1 MELQTQIRKYRKTLN
16 LSQEE
21 LAENICDKA
30 NDFQLENGKSYPDIH
45 SLILLSSLFS
55 ISIDQLIKGDLE
67 TMKELVNEQELKKF
81 NLYGNILSIHFVLLT
96 ALSVPLF
103 IWLIQYAFFPF
114 GFLFILT
121 MYRALKVE
129 KIKKENDVQTYK
141 EILAFT
147 EEKKLDEITKMVEKG
162 KRPYQNILKVL
173 LSAFITA
180 ILCFLIGFLIH
191 IIQQ

>member
-1 MELQTQIRKYRKTLN
+1 MAYT
-16 LSQEE
+16 
-21 LAENICDKA
+21 IC
-30 NDFQLENGKSYPDIH
+30 L
-45 SLILLSSLFS
+45 
-55 ISIDQLIKGDLE
+55 
-67 TMKELVNEQELKKF
+67 
-81 NLYGNILSIHFVLLT
+81 
-96 ALSVPLF
+96 
-103 IWLIQYAFFPF
+103 FPF
-114 GFLFILT
+114 WIFILT

-141 EILAFT
+141 EIPAFT

-180 ILCFLIGFLIH
+180 ILCFLIGFSIH

>member
-1 MELQTQIRKYRKTLN
+1 
-16 LSQEE
+16 
-21 LAENICDKA
+21 
-30 NDFQLENGKSYPDIH
+30 
-45 SLILLSSLFS
+45 
-55 ISIDQLIKGDLE
+55 
-67 TMKELVNEQELKKF
+67 
-81 NLYGNILSIHFVLLT
+81 
-96 ALSVPLF
+96 
-103 IWLIQYAFFPF
+103 
-114 GFLFILT
+114 

-173 LSAFITA
+173 LSAFIIA

>member
-1 MELQTQIRKYRKTLN
+1 
-16 LSQEE
+16 
-21 LAENICDKA
+21 
-30 NDFQLENGKSYPDIH
+30 
-45 SLILLSSLFS
+45 
-55 ISIDQLIKGDLE
+55 
-67 TMKELVNEQELKKF
+67 
-81 NLYGNILSIHFVLLT
+81 
-96 ALSVPLF
+96 
-103 IWLIQYAFFPF
+103 
-114 GFLFILT
+114 

-173 LSAFITA
+173 LSAFITD

>member
-1 MELQTQIRKYRKTLN
+1 
-16 LSQEE
+16 
-21 LAENICDKA
+21 
-30 NDFQLENGKSYPDIH
+30 
-45 SLILLSSLFS
+45 
-55 ISIDQLIKGDLE
+55 
-67 TMKELVNEQELKKF
+67 
-81 NLYGNILSIHFVLLT
+81 
-96 ALSVPLF
+96 
-103 IWLIQYAFFPF
+103 
-114 GFLFILT
+114 

-147 EEKKLDEITKMVEKG
+147 EKKLDEITKMVEKG

>member
-1 MELQTQIRKYRKTLN
+1 MAYT
-16 LSQEE
+16 
-21 LAENICDKA
+21 IC
-30 NDFQLENGKSYPDIH
+30 L
-45 SLILLSSLFS
+45 
-55 ISIDQLIKGDLE
+55 
-67 TMKELVNEQELKKF
+67 
-81 NLYGNILSIHFVLLT
+81 
-96 ALSVPLF
+96 
-103 IWLIQYAFFPF
+103 FPF
-114 GFLFILT
+114 WIFIYFNHVQST
-121 MYRALKVE
+121 LKVE

>member
-1 MELQTQIRKYRKTLN
+1 M
-16 LSQEE
+16 
-21 LAENICDKA
+21 
-30 NDFQLENGKSYPDIH
+30 ENGKSYPDIH

-55 ISIDQLIKGDLE
+55 ISIDQLIKEDLE

-81 NLYGNILSIHFVLLT
+81 NLYGNILSIHFVLLI
-96 ALSVPLF
+96 ALLVPLF

-147 EEKKLDEITKMVEKG
+147 EKKLDEITKMVEKG

>member
-1 MELQTQIRKYRKTLN
+1 M
-16 LSQEE
+16 
-21 LAENICDKA
+21 
-30 NDFQLENGKSYPDIH
+30 ENGKSYPDIH

-81 NLYGNILSIHFVLLT
+81 NLYGNILSIHFVLLI

-114 GFLFILT
+114 GFLCILT

-180 ILCFLIGFLIH
+180 ILCFLIGFSIH

>member
-1 MELQTQIRKYRKTLN
+1 
-16 LSQEE
+16 
-21 LAENICDKA
+21 
-30 NDFQLENGKSYPDIH
+30 
-45 SLILLSSLFS
+45 
-55 ISIDQLIKGDLE
+55 
-67 TMKELVNEQELKKF
+67 MKELVNEQELKKF
-81 NLYGNILSIHFVLLT
+81 NLYGNILSIHFVLLI
-96 ALSVPLF
+96 ALSIPLF
-103 IWLIQYAFFPF
+103 IWVIQYAFFPF

-141 EILAFT
+141 EIPAFT

-180 ILCFLIGFLIH
+180 ILCFLIGFFDPHNTTIATAKLWLSYFILLNLKRLHLQLKLHRYGILI
-191 IIQQ
+191 